1 LTGAVCLTKENH
13 FNMNKLFL
21 PAVLM
26 SAICAIAADKPQT
39 DGAAVVAEIDGVK
52 VTRAEFE
59 RSNQARLFQPRNTYF
74 EAERKA
80 LDEYTSEYL
89 LERQARKENVTVA
102 ELLERHV
109 NSKIAKDP
117 SEEALRVYYEG
128 VNTTEPFE
136 AVKDKI
142 IDSLRQN
149 RIAKAKAA
157 YLQSIRADAKVVVH
171 LDAPRADVSVKETPV
186 RGAKNPKVLIIE
198 YADYECPYCQQIQP
212 ALDKIEADFKGKL
225 AFAYKDVP
233 LPMHA
238 HAAKAAEASHCAAA
252 QGKYWEYHDVLS
264 ATKQLDLPQ
273 LKDHA
278 RGLGLNAAAFDKC
291 LDSGEKSRIVN
302 DYVTEATSLGLT
314 GTPSFFINGR
324 FISGIQTYEKL
335 REIVEEELGA
345 PVERQKTASR

>member
-1 LTGAVCLTKENH
+1 LAGVADGQENY
-13 FNMNKLFL
+13 FKMNKLFL
-21 PAVLM
+21 PAALM
-26 SAICAIAADKPQT
+26 SAACILAADKPQAG
-39 DGAAVVAEIDGVK
+39 GAAVVAEIDGVK

-80 LDEYTSEYL
+80 LDEYATDYL
-89 LERQARKENVTVA
+89 LERQARKESLTVA
-102 ELLERHV
+102 QLLDRHV

-117 SEEALRVYYEG
+117 SDEALRVYYEG

-136 AVKDKI
+136 SVKVKI
-142 IDSLRQN
+142 IESLRQN

-157 YLQSIRADAKVVVH
+157 YIQSLRADAKVVMH
-171 LDAPRADVSVKETPV
+171 LDAPRAEVSVKDAPV
-186 RGAKNPKVLIIE
+186 RGPKNPKVLIIE

-212 ALDKIEADFKGKL
+212 ALDKLEADFKGKL
-225 AFAYKDVP
+225 ALAYKDVP

-264 ATKQLDLPQ
+264 ATKQLELPQ

-278 RGLGLNAAAFDKC
+278 RGMGLNSAAFDKC
-291 LDSGEKSRIVN
+291 LDSGEKAQIVQ
-302 DYVTEATSLGLT
+302 DYVTEATALGLQ

-345 PVERQKTASR
+345 PMERQKTASR

>member
-1 LTGAVCLTKENH
+1 
-13 FNMNKLFL
+13 MNKLFL

-26 SAICAIAADKPQT
+26 SAFCMIAADKSQA

-59 RSNQARLFQPRNTYF
+59 RSNLARLFQPRNTYF

-80 LDEYTSEYL
+80 LDDYTSEYL
-89 LERQARKENVTVA
+89 LERQARKENLTVA
-102 ELLERHV
+102 ELLDRHV

-117 SEEALRVYYEG
+117 SDEALRVYYEG
-128 VNTTEPFE
+128 VNTTEPYE

-142 IDSLRQN
+142 IESLRQN
-149 RIAKAKAA
+149 RIAKVKAA
-157 YLQSIRADAKVVVH
+157 YLQSIRADAKVVVY
-171 LDAPRADVSVKETPV
+171 LSAPRAEVSIKDTPV
-186 RGAKNPKVLIIE
+186 RGPKNPKVLIIE

-212 ALDKIEADFKGKL
+212 ALDKLEADFKGKVAL
-225 AFAYKDVP
+225 AYKDVP

-291 LDSGEKSRIVN
+291 LDSGEKAQIVK
-302 DYVTEATSLGLT
+302 DYVTEATALGLQ